1 MTIWPTKEDFIRRKE
16 RRIRIK
22 KKICGKLQEIKDNH
36 FRKKL
41 KKQPFIRMFA
51 KTFLIWA
58 CIAIAALY
66 GGWISYQYFLKT
78 SYEEIFD
85 SSMASASFR
94 FNRELNY
101 PLNLDKNDNTQ
112 WKYLLE
118 SALSFSYNL
127 ELDLPFSCDNDSA
140 SISLSLY
147 SMDDKTLVA
156 KSTYDTYIDLYD
168 KEQNKHF
175 VYRLSD
181 DVSEAFSNTIKA
193 KVRYYWDTFEY
204 LDWGFTCKDIYI
216 NGDTFIPGALYESDT
231 EPALAV
237 FAPQDKASYKHIELK
252 RVRSNDFSGNYE
264 YYTPD
269 GLLVSGPYFA
279 SSAPTDAMKNSAELI
294 DCWMASDRPWG
305 FVDFG
310 HTSFTFDIDDM
321 DMDPIYTF
329 PDNKLLNNRISQQII
344 DFGNGNRYLLVGA
357 MYYDLTEALHQYL
370 KTWCIRAAIICILL
384 SLLIAYFKF
393 NTQKARLMQ
402 EEYRRNL
409 TNTMAHDLKTPLMA
423 ISGYAENLLANVQT
437 DKREHYADSIVKN
450 VDYMNTLINN
460 ILQLDKLESGIK
472 INRENIELTDITES
486 LIQNYDILIN
496 EKNLMVDV
504 DGTLTINADLKL
516 ITQAIDNLI
525 INAIKYSPN
534 GSVISI
540 SLKNHTFTIENETDM
555 TFDTPLNDLWKP
567 YVKGNNSR
575 SDRTGNGIGLYIVDN
590 IIKLHGYKAALTL
603 EGNRF
608 TATII
613 F

>member
-22 KKICGKLQEIKDNH
+22 KKIRGKLQEIHDNH

-51 KTFLIWA
+51 KIFLICA

-78 SYEEIFD
+78 NYEEIFD
-85 SSMASASFR
+85 SSMTFVSRR
-94 FNRELNY
+94 FNKELNY

-118 SALSFSYNL
+118 SVLSFSCAT
-127 ELDLPFSCDNDSA
+127 SMDNDA
-140 SISLSLY
+140 ISLSLY
-147 SMDDKTLVA
+147 NMDDKTLVA
-156 KSTYDTYIDLYD
+156 KSTYDTYIELYD
-168 KEQNKHF
+168 REQDKHF

-181 DVSEAFSNTIKA
+181 DVSEAFSNTVKA
-193 KVRYYWDTFEY
+193 QVRYYHDSFEY

-216 NGDTFIPGALYESDT
+216 NGDTFIPGTLYESDT

-237 FAPQDKASYKHIELK
+237 FAPQDKASYKHIELN
-252 RVRSNDFSGNYE
+252 RVKSNDFSGNYE

-269 GLLVSGPYFA
+269 GLLVSGLYFA
-279 SSAPTDAMKNSAELI
+279 SSAPTDAINNAAELI
-294 DCWMASDRPWG
+294 DCWMANDQPWE

-310 HTSFTFDIDDM
+310 YTSFTFDKDDF

-329 PDNKLLNNRISQQII
+329 PDNELLNNRISQQII

-370 KTWCIRAAIICILL
+370 RTWCIRAAIICILL

-472 INRENIELTDITES
+472 INRENIELTDITKS

-504 DGTLTINADLKL
+504 AGTLTINADLKL

-540 SLKNHTFTIENETDM
+540 SLKNHTFTIENETDIS
-555 TFDTPLNDLWKP
+555 FDTPLNDLWKP

>member
-22 KKICGKLQEIKDNH
+22 KKIRGKLQEIQDNH

-41 KKQPFIRMFA
+41 KKQPFIWMFTKA
-51 KTFLIWA
+51 FLVWA

-66 GGWISYQYFLKT
+66 GGWISYQYHLK
-78 SYEEIFD
+78 EEYKHIFD
-85 SSMASASFR
+85 SHMNYVSTR
-94 FNRELNY
+94 FNRDLNY
-101 PLNLDKNDNTQ
+101 PLNLDKDDNTQ
-112 WKYLLE
+112 WKYFLE
-118 SALSFSYNL
+118 SVLSS
-127 ELDLPFSCDNDSA
+127 SCATGSENG

-156 KSTYDTYIDLYD
+156 ESTYDTFIELYD
-168 KEQNKHF
+168 MEQNKYF
-175 VYRLSD
+175 LYRLSD
-181 DVSEAFSNTIKA
+181 DVKEEFFNTVSTKF
-193 KVRYYWDTFEY
+193 REYYFDSFEY
-204 LDWGFTCKDIYI
+204 LSWDVVNCKDIYI
-216 NGDTFIPGALYESDT
+216 KGDTFIPGTLYASDT
-231 EPALAV
+231 ESALAV
-237 FAPQDKASYKHIELK
+237 LAPQDKESYKHIELN
-252 RVRSNDFSGNYE
+252 RVRRNDFSGNYG

-279 SSAPTDAMKNSAELI
+279 TSAPSDATKTAAELI
-294 DCWMASDRPWG
+294 DCWMASDWPWD
-305 FVDFG
+305 FVDYG
-310 HTSFTFDIDDM
+310 HSSFAVGEEDFVDM
-321 DMDPIYTF
+321 DILHTF
-329 PDNKLLNNRISQQII
+329 PDNKLLNAGISQQII
-344 DFGNGNRYLLVGA
+344 DLGNGNRYLLVGA
-357 MYYDLTEALHQYL
+357 VYYDLTEALHQYL
-370 KTWCIRAAIICILL
+370 KTWCTRAAIICILL

-393 NTQKARLMQ
+393 NIQKARLMQ

-437 DKREHYADSIVKN
+437 DKRKHYADSIIKN

-472 INRENIELTDITES
+472 IDRENIELTDITKS
-486 LIQNYDILIN
+486 LIQNYNILIN

-540 SLKNHTFTIENETDM
+540 SLKNHTFTIENETDIS
-555 TFDTPLNDLWKP
+555 FDTPLNDLWKP

-575 SDRTGNGIGLYIVDN
+575 SDRNGNGIGLYIVDN

-608 TATII
+608 TATIT